1 MNSCILMAEIVE
13 NPQLRY
19 TSDNLEISEML
30 VRFPGMRPDDPPA
43 TLKVVGWGNIAKEIQ
58 QNYHEGD
65 RILIEGR
72 LGMHTI
78 ERREGFKEKRAEL
91 TVQRIHALGT
101 GFDISSSP
109 KMETTQRQSEVPV
122 AAATNYREVSPV
134 VTPEKTVP
142 SYQPQV
148 SIPTEAKKEF
158 PALLEDD
165 FDEPKQSPKNSD
177 RNPYTAPAPAQDED
191 VDDIPFV
198 RSVDSR
204 TASFGLLDFYEI
216 ESQCPQVGISRNFK
230 FI

>member
-43 TLKVVGWGNIAKEIQ
+43 TLKVVGWGNMAKEIQ

-65 RILIEGR
+65 RVLLEGR

-91 TVQRIHALGT
+91 TVQRIHALGA

-109 KMETTQRQSEVPV
+109 RMETTQRQSEVPV
-122 AAATNYREVSPV
+122 ADPTNYREASTPVSSPV
-134 VTPEKTVP
+134 ATPQKTVTT
-142 SYQPQV
+142 YEPQV
-148 SIPTEAKKEF
+148 ATSTQAKNDF
-158 PALLEDD
+158 GSSEDD
-165 FDEPKQSPKNSD
+165 FDEPKQSAKNSD
-177 RNPYTAPAPAQDED
+177 RNPYPAPAQDEPKQSAKNSDRNPYPAPAQDED
-191 VDDIPFV
+191 IDDIPF
-198 RSVDSR
+198 
-204 TASFGLLDFYEI
+204 
-216 ESQCPQVGISRNFK
+216 
-230 FI
+230 

>member
-43 TLKVVGWGNIAKEIQ
+43 TLKVVGWGNMAKEIQ

-91 TVQRIHALGT
+91 TVQRIHALGA
-101 GFDISSSP
+101 GFNTSSSP
-109 KMETTQRQSEVPV
+109 RMETTQRQSEVPV
-122 AAATNYREVSPV
+122 AGATNYREASTPVSSPV
-134 VTPEKTVP
+134 ATPQKTVTTYEP
-142 SYQPQV
+142 HLSTSQ
-148 SIPTEAKKEF
+148 AKNDF
-158 PALLEDD
+158 GTLSEDD
-165 FDEPKQSPKNSD
+165 FDEPKQSAKNYD
-177 RNPYTAPAPAQDED
+177 RNPYPAPAQEEPKQSAKNYDRNPYSPPAQDESD
-191 VDDIPFV
+191 IDDIPF
-198 RSVDSR
+198 
-204 TASFGLLDFYEI
+204 
-216 ESQCPQVGISRNFK
+216 
-230 FI
+230 

>member
-43 TLKVVGWGNIAKEIQ
+43 TLKVVGWGNMAKEIQ

-65 RILIEGR
+65 RVLIEGR

-91 TVQRIHALGT
+91 TVQRIHALGA

-109 KMETTQRQSEVPV
+109 RMETTQRQSEVPV
-122 AAATNYREVSPV
+122 AVATNHREASTPVSSPV
-134 VTPEKTVP
+134 ATPQKTVTT
-142 SYQPQV
+142 YEQV
-148 SIPTEAKKEF
+148 PTSQAKNDF
-158 PALLEDD
+158 GTLSEDD
-165 FDEPKQSPKNSD
+165 FDIEPKQSAKNYDRNPYPAPAQDEPKQSAKNSP
-177 RNPYTAPAPAQDED
+177 RNPYPAPAQDED
-191 VDDIPFV
+191 IDDIPF
-198 RSVDSR
+198 
-204 TASFGLLDFYEI
+204 
-216 ESQCPQVGISRNFK
+216 
-230 FI
+230 

>member
-1 MNSCILMAEIVE
+1 MNNCILMAEIVE
-13 NPQLRY
+13 DPQLRY

-43 TLKVVGWGNIAKEIQ
+43 TLKVIGWGNMAKEIQ

-91 TVQRIHALGT
+91 TVQRIHALGA
-101 GFDISSSP
+101 GFDINSSTRI
-109 KMETTQRQSEVPV
+109 ETTQRQSEVPV
-122 AAATNYREVSPV
+122 ATATNYGQVSPV

-142 SYQPQV
+142 TYQPQV

-158 PALLEDD
+158 PPLSDDD
-165 FDEPKQSPKNSD
+165 FDLLPKESVKNSD
-177 RNPYTAPAPAQDED
+177 RNPYSAPAPAQNEE
-191 VDDIPFV
+191 DDIPF
-198 RSVDSR
+198 
-204 TASFGLLDFYEI
+204 
-216 ESQCPQVGISRNFK
+216 
-230 FI
+230 

>member
-19 TSDNLEISEML
+19 TSDNLEITEML

-43 TLKVVGWGNIAKEIQ
+43 TLKVVGWGNMAKEIQ

-91 TVQRIHALGT
+91 TVQRIHALGA

-109 KMETTQRQSEVPV
+109 RMETTPRQSEVPV
-122 AAATNYREVSPV
+122 AAATNYREVPPV
-134 VTPEKTVP
+134 ATPQKTVP
-142 SYQPQV
+142 TYEPQV
-148 SIPTEAKKEF
+148 ATSKAENDF
-158 PALLEDD
+158 GALSEDD
-165 FDEPKQSPKNSD
+165 FDIEPKQSAKNYD
-177 RNPYTAPAPAQDED
+177 RNPYPAPAQDEPKQSAKKSERNPYPAPPQNED
-191 VDDIPFV
+191 IDDIPF
-198 RSVDSR
+198 
-204 TASFGLLDFYEI
+204 
-216 ESQCPQVGISRNFK
+216 
-230 FI
+230 

>member
-1 MNSCILMAEIVE
+1 MNNCILMAEIVE

-43 TLKVVGWGNIAKEIQ
+43 TLKVIGWGNIAKEIQ

-91 TVQRIHALGT
+91 TVQRIHALGA
-101 GFDISSSP
+101 GFDINSSTRI
-109 KMETTQRQSEVPV
+109 ETTQRQSEIPV
-122 AAATNYREVSPV
+122 AAATNYGQVSPV

-142 SYQPQV
+142 TYQPQV

-158 PALLEDD
+158 PPLSDDD
-165 FDEPKQSPKNSD
+165 FDLLPKQSAKNSDRNPDTAPVQNEPKPEVKNSD
-177 RNPYTAPAPAQDED
+177 RNPYSAPAQNEE
-191 VDDIPFV
+191 DDIPF
-198 RSVDSR
+198 
-204 TASFGLLDFYEI
+204 
-216 ESQCPQVGISRNFK
+216 
-230 FI
+230 

>member
-43 TLKVVGWGNIAKEIQ
+43 TLKVVGWGNMAKEIQ

-91 TVQRIHALGT
+91 TVQRIHALGA
-101 GFDISSSP
+101 GFNTSSSP
-109 KMETTQRQSEVPV
+109 RMETTQRQSEVSV
-122 AAATNYREVSPV
+122 AGATNHREVSPV

-142 SYQPQV
+142 TYEPL
-148 SIPTEAKKEF
+148 PTSQAKNEF
-158 PALLEDD
+158 PALSEDD
-165 FDEPKQSPKNSD
+165 FDEPKQSAKNSP
-177 RNPYTAPAPAQDED
+177 RNPYPTPAQDED
-191 VDDIPFV
+191 IDDIPF
-198 RSVDSR
+198 
-204 TASFGLLDFYEI
+204 
-216 ESQCPQVGISRNFK
+216 
-230 FI
+230 